1 MLTGTNSGRIRGF
14 HPLWRAFPGPC
25 AGNGFVTP
33 QCFRNPGTNPGLGYV
48 RFRSPLLTQS
58 MSFSFPSGTFHSAS
72 SSAFHR
78 SIALLVHYR
87 SSRSIQP
94 WAVVRPVSREVPRA
108 SRYSGEPMLTGTCSC
123 RIPDYHC
130 LWCDFPDTSARNGFV
145 TPHGFRNPGTNPGLG
160 YFRFRS
166 PLLTESMS
174 LYIL

>member
-1 MLTGTNSGRIRGF
+1 MHSPVHYAKGTPSPIPSKG
-14 HPLWRAFPGPC
+14 HRAPTAC
-25 AGNGFVTP
+25 KCMV
-33 QCFRNPGTNPGLGYV
+33 
-48 RFRSPLLTQS
+48 
-58 MSFSFPSGTFHSAS
+58 SGTFNSANS
-72 SSAFHR
+72 CAFHR

-94 WAVVRPVSREVPRA
+94 WAVVRPVSREVSRA

-174 LYIL
+174 FSFPVGT

>member
-1 MLTGTNSGRIRGF
+1 MQKVRR
-14 HPLWRAFPGPC
+14 HPFPFGHRAPTAC
-25 AGNGFVTP
+25 KCMV
-33 QCFRNPGTNPGLGYV
+33 
-48 RFRSPLLTQS
+48 
-58 MSFSFPSGTFHSAS
+58 SGTFHSAS

-174 LYIL
+174 LSFPPGT

>member
-1 MLTGTNSGRIRGF
+1 MHSPVHYAKGTPSPIPSKG
-14 HPLWRAFPGPC
+14 HRAPTAC
-25 AGNGFVTP
+25 KCMV
-33 QCFRNPGTNPGLGYV
+33 
-48 RFRSPLLTQS
+48 
-58 MSFSFPSGTFHSAS
+58 SGTFHSAS

-174 LYIL
+174 LSFPPGT